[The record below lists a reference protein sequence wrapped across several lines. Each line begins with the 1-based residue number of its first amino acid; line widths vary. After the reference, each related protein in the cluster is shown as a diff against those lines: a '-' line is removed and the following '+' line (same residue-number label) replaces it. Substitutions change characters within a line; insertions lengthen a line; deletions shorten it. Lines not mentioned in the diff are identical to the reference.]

1 MDSANRLDFRG
12 EVESLFRSL
21 RRTEGNRAE
30 TMSLFSPNLFL
41 NPGLLAG
48 VLFVAVPIVL
58 HFLLKSQPKRLPF
71 PALRLL
77 QNRRKQT
84 VRRLQLRHLWLLLL
98 RILVI
103 ALLVLAIARPSLPAA
118 NYSLTM
124 TETAVLAGIVLLA
137 VGVYLF
143 FVRRWQSQR
152 MPQQTFAYRRSML
165 RGGVG
170 TVALVLFVLL
180 VAWPYQRRIAAEVDA
195 PTAELK
201 DNLPVAAVFVF
212 DTSDS
217 MRYRFEGQTRLEAA
231 QTAAADYLKEL
242 PRGSRVAVTGTNE
255 EEPLVFRDDLV
266 VAKDDLNLLKPH
278 AVSIPLNER
287 VRSAALAQE
296 ADRGRVFESVANAVT
311 AADAQSQSDRYL
323 REIYL
328 FTDLAASGWQT
339 SAAEQLKAELERLPF
354 VHVYLID
361 VSVADPINVAVS
373 KLDLSKQVL
382 SGGES
387 LTLDVT
393 LTADGSQPQSR
404 TVEVRTTTA
413 GGDEATKRKRTVTI
427 KPGEAVVESFQ
438 LDDLAGPYL
447 QGRVMVTTGDP
458 LDADNDRH
466 FTVRIQP
473 APRVLILSGREGEG
487 DYLQEALA
495 PSRLAELGK
504 APFQVDQ
511 FQADWLNSHRDDLGQ
526 YDVVCLVHVPGFPEP
541 AWRALEEYV
550 RSGGGVATFLGMRN
564 IEDSISWNLPT
575 AQEFLPAEL
584 IAIRP
589 FDPPESLAL
598 DRAGH
603 PMLDRLFELDGVTG
617 LASRYVEKCWA
628 VEPHD
633 ESSVLTTYTR
643 TDLSVPATPALL
655 TRPHVLGKT
664 VMLTTAVTPRGWSN
678 IAQPSWQFLVFAH
691 EMMRYLNA
699 GDMVEA
705 NVIAGE
711 EVVLPLPD
719 GVELPE
725 YILRKPDGAQAVVPI
740 TGNDDWVIVPDTD
753 VAGSYTVLSTEPESK
768 FRTGFSVNRRSE
780 ESDLTKLTTEELA
793 AFFGPDGY
801 RIGTNFDD
809 LERMITVGRL
819 GQELYP
825 HVLTIV
831 IIVFCLEHLVANRFY
846 GGDLQ
851 TES

>member
-1 MDSANRLDFRG
+1 
-12 EVESLFRSL
+12 
-21 RRTEGNRAE
+21 
-30 TMSLFSPNLFL
+30 MSFFSPNLFL

-48 VLFVAVPIVL
+48 VAFIAVPIVL

-98 RILVI
+98 RVLVI

-124 TETAVLAGIVLLA
+124 TEAAVLAGIVLLA
-137 VGVYLF
+137 AGVYLF

-152 MPQQTFAYRRSML
+152 LPPQTFVYRRSVL

-170 TVALVLFVLL
+170 TMALILFALL

-195 PTAELK
+195 PVAELK
-201 DNLPVAAVFVF
+201 DNLPVAAVFIF

-217 MRYRFEGQTRLEAA
+217 MRYRFKGETRLEAA
-231 QTAAADYLKEL
+231 QTAAADYLEEL
-242 PRGSRVAVTGTNE
+242 PRGSRVAVTSSQN

-266 VAKDDLNLLKPH
+266 VAKDDLNMLTPR
-278 AVSIPLNER
+278 AVSVPLNER
-287 VRSAALAQE
+287 VRAAALAQE
-296 ADRGRVFESVANAVT
+296 SDRGRLLESVATPAME
-311 AADAQSQSDRYL
+311 ADAASQSDRYL

-328 FTDLAASGWQT
+328 FTDVAASGWQT
-339 SAAEQLKAELERLPF
+339 SGAEQLKAELQRLPF

-361 VSVADPINVAVS
+361 VSVADPVNVAVS
-373 KLDLSKQVL
+373 KLELSDETL

-387 LTLDVT
+387 LTVDVT
-393 LTADGSQPQSR
+393 MKADGRQPQSR
-404 TVEVRTTTA
+404 TVEIRTTA
-413 GGDEATKRKRTVTI
+413 PGGEEATKRKRSVTI
-427 KPGEAVVESFQ
+427 TPGEAVVESFQ
-438 LDDLAGPYL
+438 LDDLSGAYL

-458 LDADNDRH
+458 LDADNERH
-466 FTVRIQP
+466 FTVRVQP
-473 APRVLILSGREGEG
+473 PPRVLILSGRDGEG

-495 PSRLAELGK
+495 PSRLAELGQ

-541 AWRALEEYV
+541 SWRALEEFV
-550 RSGGGVATFLGMRN
+550 RRGGGMAAFLGMRN
-564 IEDSISWNLPT
+564 VEDSVSWNSVT

-584 IAIRP
+584 SVIHQ

-603 PMLDRLFELDGVTG
+603 PILDRLFELDGVTG
-617 LASRYVEKCWA
+617 LSSRYVEKCWS
-628 VEPHD
+628 VEPH
-633 ESSVLTTYTR
+633 EEAVVLTSYTR
-643 TDLSVPATPALL
+643 TDLGRPAIPALL
-655 TRPHVLGKT
+655 SRPHVAGKT
-664 VMLTTAVTPRGWSN
+664 VMLTTAITPRGWSN

-691 EMMRYLNA
+691 EMMQYLNA
-699 GDMVEA
+699 GDTVEV
-705 NVIAGE
+705 NGTAGE
-711 EVVLPLPD
+711 EIVLPLPD
-719 GVELPE
+719 GVTLSE
-725 YILRKPDGAQAVVPI
+725 YILRKPDGAQSVVPVE
-740 TGNDDWVIVPDTD
+740 GDENWLIVPDTD
-753 VAGSYTVLSTEPESK
+753 VVGSYTVLSSEPESK
-768 FRTGFSVNRRSE
+768 FRTGFSINRRSE
-780 ESDLTKLTTEELA
+780 ESDLTKLTSEELA
-793 AFFGPDGY
+793 TFFGEDGY
-801 RIGTNFDD
+801 RIGTNFED

-831 IIVFCLEHLVANRFY
+831 ILVFCLEHLVANRFY

-851 TES
+851 TEG

>member
-1 MDSANRLDFRG
+1 
-12 EVESLFRSL
+12 
-21 RRTEGNRAE
+21 
-30 TMSLFSPNLFL
+30 MSFFSPNLFL

-48 VLFVAVPIVL
+48 VAFVVVPIVL

-118 NYSLTM
+118 NYSLTL
-124 TETAVLAGIVLLA
+124 TEAAVLAGIVLLA
-137 VGVYLF
+137 GGVYLF

-152 MPQQTFAYRRSML
+152 VPPQTLAYRRSVL

-170 TVALVLFVLL
+170 ITAVVLFALL

-195 PTAELK
+195 PAAELK
-201 DNLPVAAVFVF
+201 DNLPVAAVFIF

-255 EEPLVFRDDLV
+255 DEPLVFRDDLV
-266 VAKDDLNLLKPH
+266 VAKDDLQGLSPH
-278 AVSIPLNER
+278 AVSIPLNQR
-287 VRSAALAQE
+287 TRAAILAQE
-296 ADRGRVFESVANAVT
+296 ADRGRVLESTANNVT
-311 AADAQSQSDRYL
+311 PAETTSQSDRYL

-328 FTDLAASGWQT
+328 FTDLAASGWQN
-339 SAAEQLKAELERLPF
+339 SGAAQLKAELERLPF

-373 KLDLSKQVL
+373 KLDLSKEVI
-382 SGGES
+382 SSGES
-387 LTLDVT
+387 LTVDVT
-393 LTADGSQPQSR
+393 VTADGPKPQSR
-404 TVEVRTTTA
+404 TIEVRTTVP
-413 GGDEATKRKRTVTI
+413 GGEEATKRKRSITI

-438 LDDLAGPYL
+438 LDDLGGPYL
-447 QGRVMVTTGDP
+447 QGRVLVTSGDP
-458 LDADNDRH
+458 LDADNERH
-466 FTVRIQP
+466 FTVRMQA
-473 APRVLILSGREGEG
+473 APHVLILSGKTGEG

-495 PSRLAELGK
+495 PSRLAELGQ

-511 FQADWLNSHRDDLGQ
+511 YQADWLNTHREELGQ

-541 AWRALEEYV
+541 SWRALEEYV
-550 RSGGGVATFLGMRN
+550 RSGGGVATFLGMQN
-564 IEDSISWNLPT
+564 IEDSVSWNMPT

-584 IAIRP
+584 LAIRN
-589 FDPPESLAL
+589 FDPAETLAL

-617 LASRYVEKCWA
+617 LASRYVEKCWS
-628 VEPHD
+628 VEPHA
-633 ESSVLTTYTR
+633 EAVVLTSYTR
-643 TDLSVPATPALL
+643 TDLNVPATPALL
-655 TRPHVLGKT
+655 VRPHVLGKT

-691 EMMRYLNA
+691 EMMRYLNSTDA
-699 GDMVEA
+699 VAA
-705 NVIAGE
+705 NTLAGE
-711 EVVLPLPD
+711 EIVLPLPD
-719 GVELPE
+719 GVQLDE
-725 YILRKPDGAQAVVPI
+725 YILRKPNGAQSVVPI
-740 TGNDDWVIVPDTD
+740 TTDEDWLIVSDTD
-753 VAGSYTVLSTEPESK
+753 VVGSYTMLSTEPESK
-768 FRTGFSVNRRSE
+768 FRTGFSINRRGD
-780 ESDLTKLTTEELA
+780 ESDFTKLTTDELA
-793 AFFGPDGY
+793 EFFGEDGY